1 MIVKSTQYNEPV
13 DKSKIISSTSGV
25 GSIIVS
31 KMGYYF
37 LIDSIDH
44 WPFIRNAKPLIRTA
58 IEAARGSNFQ
68 AYKAARSSLIGQGIT
83 IIDDFRFIEYL
94 RTSLGLNNLT
104 SLIEIPSMSLIDYS
118 NEPNWENHPIRQ
130 ILPEE
135 VKATSFMLTASHF
148 PKWFKNG
155 FGRLMKYD
163 KWKIEWTSKHD
174 TLLNRLLPEAAFVPP
189 RDSNG
194 IVKKGGK
201 DISVKY
207 FDKQIKLYRQLEQL
221 NLILIC
227 RNGHLSDIPWSKYL
241 RWKTQL
247 LLNNLENEQNDN
259 GSFLFRMKDCCS
271 RPELKWSE
279 SKTRGEGFGSVFLE
293 CTACKMGSGEDNSPK
308 VSLDGINNLKPFC
321 IGEKPWEWGISWNND
336 NCHCAGNPGQS
347 EHMQVSLVTGN
358 SVYFPLG
365 KSSLF
370 IPRTEEINH
379 FLLRPIEVFYKRR
392 IENDPTLSRVQI
404 WNSYYDK
411 IFLEPAD
418 RMDYALDNGLEIG
431 SLDAIIEEL
440 RISFLNAEATNA
452 LNDEEYRA
460 QEYTFFSNKD
470 SYSDA
475 KLTYDNVDLPES
487 LMSYFAQI
495 KRIGKLCVTKVQA
508 GFSRVTPYY
517 EIEVNGATHR
527 NGSLRPI
534 YSGVPEEVYA
544 IPGWVSYGEGIFVVL
559 DQNKIKEWESNLP
572 QDVYEYFFNRQLD
585 SNESGYHLKQDLL
598 NKGPKKLLIHTLSH
612 LLMRE
617 LEYSCGYPTASL
629 VERLYISDTM
639 SGFLIYTVDGSE
651 GSMGGLIQQATPSL
665 FSNLFGKS
673 LRRAMSCSADPL
685 CWLNEPNGLYN
696 LNLAS
701 CFSCSMVSETAC
713 EEMNLS
719 LDRRALI
726 DEKFGFF
733 KDLL

>member
-1 MIVKSTQYNEPV
+1 VPNK
-13 DKSKIISSTSGV
+13 
-25 GSIIVS
+25 
-31 KMGYYF
+31 
-37 LIDSIDH
+37 
-44 WPFIRNAKPLIRTA
+44 WP
-58 IEAARGSNFQ
+58 S
-68 AYKAARSSLIGQGIT
+68 
-83 IIDDFRFIEYL
+83 D
-94 RTSLGLNNLT
+94 
-104 SLIEIPSMSLIDYS
+104 
-118 NEPNWENHPIRQ
+118 
-130 ILPEE
+130 
-135 VKATSFMLTASHF
+135 FMLTASHF

-155 FGRLMKYD
+155 SGRLMKYN
-163 KWKIEWTSKHD
+163 KWKDQWINTYDSELKGY
-174 TLLNRLLPEAAFVPP
+174 LPEEAFAPP
-189 RDSNG
+189 RDSKS
-194 IVKKGGK
+194 IVKKGEQ
-201 DISVKY
+201 DLTVKY
-207 FDKQIKLYRQLEQL
+207 SRNGIIKHYKELDQL

-227 RNGHLSDIPWSKYL
+227 PNGHLSDIPWSKYL
-241 RWKTQL
+241 RWKTQV
-247 LLNNLENEQNDN
+247 LLNKLKNEQNDN
-259 GSFLFRMKDCCS
+259 GSFLFRMEDCCET
-271 RPELKWSE
+271 PKLKWSE
-279 SKTRGEGFGSVFLE
+279 SKTRGEGYGSVFLE
-293 CTACKMGSGEDNSPK
+293 CTHCNRGSGNENFPK
-308 VSLDGINNLKPFC
+308 VSLEGINNLKPFC
-321 IGEKPWEWGISWNND
+321 RGEKPWEWGISRNND
-336 NCHCAGNPGQS
+336 NCLCAGNTGQS
-347 EHMQVSLVTGN
+347 ERMQVSLVTGN

-379 FLLRPIEVFYKRR
+379 FLLLPIEKLYNFRIEKNPQLSRDTFWNDYYKRNLDDSEDR
-392 IENDPTLSRVQI
+392 EN
-404 WNSYYDK
+404 
-411 IFLEPAD
+411 F
-418 RMDYALDNGLEIG
+418 ALHNNLEIEH
-431 SLDAIIEEL
+431 LDAILEGL
-440 RISFLNAEATNA
+440 RNSFLNSAATNA
-452 LNDEEYRA
+452 HNDEAYRA
-460 QEYTFFSNKD
+460 QEYTFFLKKD
-470 SYSDA
+470 SYTDA
-475 KLTYDNVDLPES
+475 KLTFDNVDLPES

-495 KRIGKLCVTKVQA
+495 KRISKLCVTKVQA
-508 GFSRVTPYY
+508 GFSRVTPFY

-534 YSGVPEEVYA
+534 YSGAPEEVYA

-559 DQNKIKEWESNLP
+559 DQNNIKEWESNLP
-572 QDVYEYFFNRQLD
+572 QDVYGYFFDRQLD
-585 SNESGYHLKQDLL
+585 SNESGYHLKQDLQ

-651 GSMGGLIQQATPSL
+651 GSMGGLIQQATPSR
-665 FSNLFGKS
+665 FSNLLGKS